1 MAIERMAIVG
11 KGAVGLLYGSIAAAH
26 LDAGAVTYVMDDA
39 RFERHRHDRTLING
53 VQCDI
58 ETLPVSDLA
67 SKRPFD
73 LVVLATKATGL
84 DQALNTMEALVGP
97 NTCIISLLNGIRSER
112 IIAERFGW
120 QHTVLSVA
128 QGMDAVFLNGE
139 LTYTHPGEIRFGAA
153 EETNPGVVD
162 SIAAFFRRAG
172 IPHTVEANIEHRLW
186 AKLML
191 NVGINQTCMAYGG
204 TYGTATAPGEQNRCF
219 IAAMREAMAVA
230 RAEGIEL
237 TEQDL
242 GDMVDLIASID
253 PAGMPSMAQD
263 RVAHRRTEVEEFAGT
278 VIRLAEQHGILV
290 PQNRWLYDRIREI
303 ETSW

>member
-1 MAIERMAIVG
+1 
-11 KGAVGLLYGSIAAAH
+11 
-26 LDAGAVTYVMDDA
+26 MDDA

-67 SKRPFD
+67 SERPFD

-84 DQALNTMEALVGP
+84 DQALSTMEALVGP

-172 IPHTVEANIEHRLW
+172 IPYTVEANVEHRLW
-186 AKLML
+186 TKFML

>member
-39 RFERHRHDRTLING
+39 RFERHQHDRTLING

-67 SKRPFD
+67 SERPFD

-84 DQALNTMEALVGP
+84 DQALSTMEALVGP

-153 EETNPGVVD
+153 EETNPDVVD

-230 RAEGIEL
+230 RAEEIEL

-253 PAGMPSMAQD
+253 PTGMPSMAQD